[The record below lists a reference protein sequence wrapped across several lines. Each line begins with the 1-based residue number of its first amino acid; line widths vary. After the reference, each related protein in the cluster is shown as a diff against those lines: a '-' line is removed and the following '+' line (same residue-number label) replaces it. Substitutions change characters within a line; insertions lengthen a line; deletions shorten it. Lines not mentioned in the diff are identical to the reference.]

1 VTASEPST
9 PKRNI
14 TARALRAIAVS
25 AVLLHAGQTFLGDVP
40 WAGVAC
46 FALVAGV
53 VFGFF
58 FDVLRSVRTAVLLL
72 VVLTV
77 SCTLGTLTVQRAQV
91 NAASEEEFQQ
101 TLAFAWAHLLVKA
114 SHPIPRDVELPPA
127 HAEQLDRME
136 TAFGA
141 EIADE
146 EREKAHKGLL
156 AAADQQA
163 AQELAQSWA
172 GLFAVLYRIS
182 EALRLTDLF
191 AAWWFI
197 GLFYLLCGNLLVGA
211 VVRRKPSVRN
221 LGFHSAHLG
230 LVLVVLGATVGAYRG
245 QRGVLPLNVGQ
256 SSASFIG
263 QSPMTARPLG
273 FAVRLDRFDTLYHE
287 DLVVEV
293 LSTNDPH
300 SGMMGGPAPLH
311 HAYKLEAGSSF
322 DLTDPESGTSWTV
335 TMAEIT
341 ESPGLVRTYLAADE
355 GPPAVLVELREPDAA
370 EGDSFDLWLT
380 GDDLPYIDLDNR
392 FKVKVSPMD
401 GRDIDAVLEAGGDGC
416 VPGTESGWLSLSR
429 EGAPSRVPAV
439 DVGMVVQYEDLE
451 ILIEDLVPDFRV
463 GKTEGDPL
471 EFPRNPALRAR
482 MRGPDGHEGEF
493 LFFSDPR
500 LQGFSQ
506 LPWEGYEVTFEYD
519 YWCSPTGDRVL
530 VLVDGDGRATA
541 LLSGPDREPQAV
553 PLAEGASLEH
563 AAGSVAVAE
572 ILATGR
578 QQTVLAQAGEDD
590 DDRHTALKLAFD
602 GPEDTEQWLLS
613 NTPDGAHLLHSP
625 DGTSGFALMLADNT
639 DRPPRDWRSF
649 VSFVEEGEDV
659 GQGELE
665 VNRPAI
671 FRGFRFFQSD
681 ADASRPDYS
690 GLQVVH
696 DPAWPL
702 VQTGLW
708 MLLLGICWCFYVQ
721 PLFDRRGKRG
731 EA

>member
-1 VTASEPST
+1 MTASA
-9 PKRNI
+9 PKAPPRKK
-14 TARALRAIAVS
+14 TARALRAVAIS
-25 AVLLHAGQTFLGDVP
+25 AVLLHAGQTFFGDLP
-40 WAGVAC
+40 WAGVAS
-46 FALVAGV
+46 FAIVAAV
-53 VFGFF
+53 IFGGF
-58 FDVLRSVRTAVLLL
+58 FDVLRSVRTAVVLL
-72 VVLTV
+72 VTLTV
-77 SCTLGTLTVQRAQV
+77 ACTLGTLTVQRAHV

-101 TLAFAWAHLLVKA
+101 TLSFAWAHLLVKA
-114 SHPIPRDVELPPA
+114 SHPMPRDVEIPET
-127 HAEQLDRME
+127 HAEQLDRLE
-136 TAFGA
+136 VAFGA
-141 EIADE
+141 AIANE
-146 EREKAHKGLL
+146 EREKTLKGLL
-156 AAADQQA
+156 SAADDKA

-172 GLFAVLYRIS
+172 GFFTVLYRVA

-197 GLFYLLCGNLLVGA
+197 GLFYLLSANLVVGA
-211 VVRRKPSVRN
+211 VVRRKPSLRN
-221 LGFHSAHLG
+221 LGFHAAHMG
-230 LVLVVLGATVGAYRG
+230 LVMVVLGATVGAYRG

-256 SSASFIG
+256 ASSSFIG
-263 QSPMTARPLG
+263 QSPMTSRPLG

-300 SGMMGGPAPLH
+300 HGMMGGPAPLR

-322 DLTDPESGTSWTV
+322 ELTDPESRSSWTV

-341 ESPGLVRTYLAADE
+341 ESPGLVRTYLAADV
-355 GPPAVLVELREPDAA
+355 GPPAARLEFREPDAA
-370 EGDSFDLWLT
+370 EGEYLDLWLT

-392 FKVKVSPMD
+392 FKVKVSPQD
-401 GRDIDAVLEAGGDGC
+401 GLDVETMLDLGGDGC

-429 EGAPSRVPAV
+429 EGAPSRVTPV
-439 DVGMVVQYEDLE
+439 DEGMVLQYEDLE

-500 LQGFSQ
+500 VQGFSQ

-519 YWCSPTGDRVL
+519 YWCSPTRDRVL
-530 VLVDGDGRATA
+530 ILVDGDGRATA
-541 LLSGPDREPQAV
+541 LFSGPESEPQAV
-553 PLAEGASLEH
+553 PMAEGASLEH
-563 AAGSVAVAE
+563 AAGTLAVSE
-572 ILATGR
+572 ILAAGR
-578 QQTVLAQAGEDD
+578 QKTILAEASEGDP
-590 DDRHTALKLAFD
+590 DRHTALKLAFD
-602 GPEDTEQWLLS
+602 GIEDTEQWLLS
-613 NTPDGAHLLHSP
+613 NTPDGAHLLRSP
-625 DGTSGFALMLADNT
+625 DGTSGFALMLANNT
-639 DRPPRDWRSF
+639 DRPPRDWRSH
-649 VSFVEEGEDV
+649 VSFVEEGQDV

-665 VNRPAI
+665 VNQPAI
-671 FRGFRFFQSD
+671 FRGFRFYQSD

-702 VQTGLW
+702 VQIGLW

-721 PLFDRRGKRG
+721 PLFDRRRKRG